1 MADLDRVIHEPA
13 RLLVVALLR
22 NIERAD
28 FVFLMKE
35 TGLTKGNLSS
45 HLSKLEE
52 SGYVAIEKTYRGKIP
67 LTLVGLTLAGQE
79 AFDGYKKQIGG
90 LLARAGGPAS
100 DVPRSKKQKRAAA
113 SASSPNQ
120 ATQLT

>member
-22 NIERAD
+22 NIESAD
-28 FVFLMKE
+28 FVFLLKE

-52 SGYVAIEKTYRGKIP
+52 AGYVAIDKTYRGKIP
-67 LTLVGLTLAGQE
+67 LTLIGLTLAGQE
-79 AFDGYKKQIGG
+79 AFDSYKRQIGG
-90 LLARAGGPAS
+90 LLARAGGPATDNPGS
-100 DVPRSKKQKRAAA
+100 RKQKRSAA
-113 SASSPNQ
+113 SASGPDQ
-120 ATQLT
+120 VAPLT